1 MTMFW
6 IVTLVIVLLSAL
18 LIVIPLTRHKVAND
32 AERRDELNKAIYRER
47 VAELEVEDDEGI
59 VVNRDELITDLKQS
73 LLDDIPENQQ
83 LAAKE
88 LNSPILVAV
97 VSAVLLFGVSYGF
110 YAKFGAIDEVKNW
123 QEVSASLPELS
134 KKLMNP
140 NSEGMT
146 EQEMKDLTL
155 ALRTSLHRNGD
166 DATGW
171 LLLGRIGLANR
182 DVETAIGA
190 MERASKLEPKDPDIQ
205 LGLAQALTMSAD
217 PVDQNQA
224 DRLLKDLLH
233 RDYVDVRVL
242 SLLAFTAFE
251 KQDYKSAIRYWRG
264 MQQMIGPEDSRY
276 EMLERSIA
284 SAQRAMGDT
293 SAALPGAV
301 RIEVSLNDQ
310 VEMPEQ
316 GVLIVSVHRSDG
328 SPMPVAAARFGLGSF
343 PRTIMMDDGNSMMEG
358 QKLSDLDE
366 FIVRARI
373 DTDGNVGTRDG
384 DWYGESA
391 ITAQG
396 GQATLEINQRY

>member
-1 MTMFW
+1 
-6 IVTLVIVLLSAL
+6 
-18 LIVIPLTRHKVAND
+18 
-32 AERRDELNKAIYRER
+32 
-47 VAELEVEDDEGI
+47 
-59 VVNRDELITDLKQS
+59 
-73 LLDDIPENQQ
+73 
-83 LAAKE
+83 
-88 LNSPILVAV
+88 
-97 VSAVLLFGVSYGF
+97 
-110 YAKFGAIDEVKNW
+110 
-123 QEVSASLPELS
+123 
-134 KKLMNP
+134 
-140 NSEGMT
+140 
-146 EQEMKDLTL
+146 
-155 ALRTSLHRNGD
+155 
-166 DATGW
+166 
-171 LLLGRIGLANR
+171 
-182 DVETAIGA
+182 